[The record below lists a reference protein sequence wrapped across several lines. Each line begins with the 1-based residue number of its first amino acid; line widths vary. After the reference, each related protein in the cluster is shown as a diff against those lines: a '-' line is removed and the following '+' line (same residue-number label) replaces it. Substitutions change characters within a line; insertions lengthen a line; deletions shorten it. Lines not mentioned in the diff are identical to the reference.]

1 MLAINISDF
10 LFSRRIF
17 SLPFLNIFRGLLTDD
32 HSPGN
37 FSAGQSILLQSCVSG
52 PSGFVA
58 AQFESGNVLYWPL
71 DTCCRHKILRVW
83 TPLPHVLEQGR
94 QPDTYQLKQA
104 NKCFHWVVRS
114 RWKNYNHTI
123 FSVNAKLLCS
133 KKRWSIGRVNGD
145 MFAKSQSSSS
155 SLELFYFLESA
166 GTNLLPHV
174 A

>member
-10 LFSRRIF
+10 FFSRRIF
-17 SLPFLNIFRGLLTDD
+17 SLPFLNIFRGLTDD

-133 KKRWSIGRVNGD
+133 KKRWSVGRVNGD